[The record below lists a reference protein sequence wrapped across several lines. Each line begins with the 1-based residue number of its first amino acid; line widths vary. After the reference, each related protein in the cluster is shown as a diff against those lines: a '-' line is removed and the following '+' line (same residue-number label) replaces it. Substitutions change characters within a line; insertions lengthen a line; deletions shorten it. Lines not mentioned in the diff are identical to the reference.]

1 MKLLTAE
8 EIKLELV
15 NLKNWN
21 YEDNSIHKNFI
32 CKDFLDALALEIK
45 IGVIAE
51 KLDHHPDMLLH
62 SWNKL
67 KVTISTHS
75 EGGITEKDF
84 ELAKQIEKLF

>member
-8 EIKLELV
+8 EINIKLAV
-15 NLKNWN
+15 LKNWN
-21 YEDNSIHKNFI
+21 YENNSIQKEFT

-75 EGGITEKDF
+75 EGGVTEKDI